1 MNVPQDEVRAYLRRV
16 REISSRATDAAV
28 AALDRDRAGFERV
41 VEAEPERARA
51 ALAHL
56 ARKRL
61 LASNTLRSAPRERGA
76 WDAANRWVHDELG
89 RDGARRWSL
98 SELAHLN
105 ALVTDGA
112 GVVRRGAVYSC
123 GQEYLAAEHVLGELH
138 ALDQHVTASARP
150 ASVIAATIYVSV
162 VTIHPFENGNGRTA
176 RLAADRVLLAAGYL
190 PLCFLSPV
198 ASHVAQMRSGP
209 RRDPERCV
217 LRVLAAVAESYATAL
232 GERQRASSDPASS
245 ASGSATGT
253 ASRWSARRGSG
264 APPSTV
270 GASGSPSKSSA

>member
-1 MNVPQDEVRAYLRRV
+1 MARDEVRAYLRGV
-16 REISSRATDAAV
+16 REISSIAVDEAV
-28 AALDRDRAGFERV
+28 ARLDRDRARFEHLLD
-41 VEAEPERARA
+41 AEPERARA

-61 LASNTLRSAPRERGA
+61 LASNTLRTASRERVA
-76 WDAANRWVHDELG
+76 WDVANRWVHDDLG
-89 RDGARRWSL
+89 REGGRRWSL
-98 SELAHLN
+98 SELARLN

-138 ALDQHVTASARP
+138 ALDAHVTASVRP
-150 ASVIAATIYVSV
+150 APVIAATIYVSV

-176 RLAADRVLLAAGYL
+176 RLAADRVLLGAGYL

-198 ASHVAQMRSGP
+198 TSHVAQMRSGP

-232 GERQRASSDPASS
+232 GERQRASSAPPSP

-264 APPSTV
+264 APPSMV